1 MPQTSLYI
9 QASLTCV
16 ANNRI
21 RCSPHTGVR
30 NLSYFPSAMFGD
42 ALFLLVDDN
51 DDDIRLVHRAFTKA
65 RVTNPLQI
73 VRSGEEAI
81 QYLVGKEKYAN
92 RREYPLPGLVLL
104 DIKMPG
110 LDGLDVL
117 QWIRQQPD
125 LGEIGVI
132 MLTSSDDMRD
142 VNRAY
147 ELGADSFLVKPL
159 DFERFAEISQALA
172 GYWVWMDKM
181 PEPHR
186 PTEVKGVS
194 DTELLR
200 REVRAAHSL

>member
-1 MPQTSLYI
+1 ML
-9 QASLTCV
+9 
-16 ANNRI
+16 
-21 RCSPHTGVR
+21 
-30 NLSYFPSAMFGD
+30 GD

-51 DDDIRLVHRAFTKA
+51 DDDIRLVRRAFTKA

-81 QYLVGKEKYAN
+81 EYLIGKERYGN

-125 LGEIGVI
+125 LREVGVV
-132 MLTSSDDMRD
+132 MLTGSDDMRD

-147 ELGADSFLVKPL
+147 QLGADSFLVKPL

-172 GYWVWMDKM
+172 GCWAWMDKT
-181 PEPHR
+181 PEPHC
-186 PTEVKGVS
+186 
-194 DTELLR
+194 
-200 REVRAAHSL
+200 AAQSKPMSTISIS